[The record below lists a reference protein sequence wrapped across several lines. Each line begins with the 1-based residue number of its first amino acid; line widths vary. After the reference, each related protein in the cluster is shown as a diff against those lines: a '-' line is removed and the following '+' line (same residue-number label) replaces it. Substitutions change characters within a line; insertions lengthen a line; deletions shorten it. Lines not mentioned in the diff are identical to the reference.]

1 MAEVAL
7 LFAQHPMA
15 LAAELVANA
24 LRRCGPGARLGVSGG
39 SALAALALLRQGLP
53 VELWSALR
61 LAWVD
66 ERLVPSSD
74 LASNRGEAYRNGILS
89 SQWPV
94 AMELALVMDGESEQQ
109 ALERAL
115 AQFRQDFGAALDVA
129 LLGMGEDGHIASLF
143 PGHPALSSLTPIV
156 CVADSPKPPPRRLTL
171 SLPVLARPG
180 LERIIVA
187 LGPGKRDAL
196 MRLIAGDPELPAA
209 RLGPVTVVTDQ
220 LELRPS
226 YEGWQSR
233 RP

>member
-1 MAEVAL
+1 MAAREAGRVAEVAL
-7 LFAQHPMA
+7 LFARHPLA
-15 LAAELVANA
+15 LAAELLVDA
-24 LRRCGPGARLGVSGG
+24 LRRCGPGARLGVPGG
-39 SALAALALLRQGLP
+39 SALAALAQVRRGLP
-53 VELWSALR
+53 EELWRTLR

-74 LASNRGEAYRNGILS
+74 LASNRGEAYRSGTLS
-89 SQWPV
+89 SLWPV

-109 ALERAL
+109 ALERSL
-115 AQFRQDFGAALDVA
+115 EQFRQDFGGALDVA

-143 PGHPALSSLTPIV
+143 PGHPALSSPTPIISV
-156 CVADSPKPPPRRLTL
+156 TDSPKPPPRRLTL

-180 LERIIVA
+180 LVRVIVA

-196 MRLIAGDPELPAA
+196 IRLIAGDEELPAA

-226 YEGWQSR
+226 
-233 RP
+233 